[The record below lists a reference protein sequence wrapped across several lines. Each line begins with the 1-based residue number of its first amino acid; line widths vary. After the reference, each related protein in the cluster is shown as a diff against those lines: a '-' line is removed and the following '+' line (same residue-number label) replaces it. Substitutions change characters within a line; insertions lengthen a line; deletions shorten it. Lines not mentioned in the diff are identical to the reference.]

1 MMPAAALLLFLAQVN
16 NWSAVTAIAPGTE
29 VRVVAA
35 AQKIQGRLARSTENS
50 LVVLSQSG
58 EQVFD
63 RPAVTR
69 VSVKKPSH
77 RRRNVLIGLGV
88 GSGAGLG
95 LGLAALPGPNQWHLV
110 PDGAVVVTGI
120 IFGAGVGTAVGALIP
135 TGGWRVVYK

>member
-1 MMPAAALLLFLAQVN
+1 MMPAATLLLFLAQVN
-16 NWSAVTAIAPGTE
+16 NWSAVTSIAPGTE

-50 LVVLSQSG
+50 LVLLSQNG
-58 EQVFD
+58 EQVFE
-63 RPAVTR
+63 RQAVTR

-88 GSGAGLG
+88 GTGAGLG
-95 LGLAALPGPNQWHLV
+95 LGLAAVPGPNQWHIV
-110 PDGAVVVTGI
+110 PNGAVVVTGVI
-120 IFGAGVGTAVGALIP
+120 LGAGVGTAVGALIP